1 MEIIRG
7 TTPTI
12 IISIQTEIDLSE
24 LSAAWIYISQQ
35 GKVRVCKDLDDIT
48 IDEQELTLSVALS
61 QEDTLALKAGIE
73 TFFQIRLRMEDG
85 TALATTA
92 QKITIKEIYKDGV
105 IE

>member
-24 LSAAWIYISQQ
+24 VSAAWIYISQQ
-35 GKVRVCKDLDDIT
+35 NKVRVNKGLSDIEIDTDEKT
-48 IDEQELTLSVALS
+48 ITVVLTQEETLN
-61 QEDTLALKAGIE
+61 LKAGIE
-73 TFFQIRLRMEDG
+73 TLFQIRLRLND

-92 QKITIKEIYKDGV
+92 TKITVKEIYKEG
-105 IE
+105 II

>member
-24 LSAAWIYISQQ
+24 LSAAWVYISQQ
-35 GKVRVCKDLDDIT
+35 SKVRVNKVLANIEVDVEHNTLT
-48 IDEQELTLSVALS
+48 LELT
-61 QEDTLALKAGIE
+61 QTDTLALKAGIE

>member
-24 LSAAWIYISQQ
+24 VSAAWIYISQQ
-35 GKVRVCKDLDDIT
+35 NKVRVNKELSDIEIDTEEKTLT
-48 IDEQELTLSVALS
+48 IVLT
-61 QEDTLALKAGIE
+61 QEDTLNLKAGID
-73 TFFQIRLRMEDG
+73 TLFQIRLRLND

-92 QKITIKEIYKDGV
+92 TKIVVKEIYKEG
-105 IE
+105 II

>member
-35 GKVRVCKDLDDIT
+35 NKVRVCKDLDDIT
-48 IDEQELTLSVALS
+48 IDQEEMTLSIIFS

-73 TFFQIRLRMEDG
+73 AFFQIRLRMEDG

-92 QKITIKEIYKDGV
+92 QKITIKEVYKDGI

>member
-24 LSAAWIYISQQ
+24 VSAAWIYISQQ
-35 GKVRVCKDLDDIT
+35 NKVRVNKELSDIEIDAEEKT
-48 IDEQELTLSVALS
+48 ITVVLT
-61 QEDTLALKAGIE
+61 QEDTLNLKAGIE
-73 TFFQIRLRMEDG
+73 TLFQIRLRLAD

-92 QKITIKEIYKDGV
+92 TKIVVKEIYKEG
-105 IE
+105 II

>member
-12 IISIQTEIDLSE
+12 IVSIQTEIDLSE

-35 GKVRVCKDLDDIT
+35 GKVRVNKALTDIEVDT
-48 IDEQELTLSVALS
+48 EHKTLSLELT
-61 QEDTLALKAGIE
+61 QTDTLALKAGIE
-73 TFFQIRLRMEDG
+73 TFFQIRLRMEDD

-92 QKITIKEIYKDGV
+92 AKITVKEIYKEGV
-105 IE
+105 I

>member
-24 LSAAWIYISQQ
+24 VSAAWIYISQQ
-35 GKVRVCKDLDDIT
+35 NKVRVNKELSDIEIDTDEKT
-48 IDEQELTLSVALS
+48 ITVILTQEETLN
-61 QEDTLALKAGIE
+61 LKAGIE
-73 TFFQIRLRMEDG
+73 TLFQIRLRLND

-92 QKITIKEIYKDGV
+92 TKITVKEIYKEG
-105 IE
+105 II